1 MKKRV
6 FAGATFC
13 AAVTGMSVS
22 AGGLDRSTLDTS
34 ILFETGNR
42 VKLTWA
48 RTTPD
53 LTADSIPSADV
64 GVDFNTAK
72 IEFKTD
78 LTDRLAFAFLM
89 NDAPLGADIS
99 YAGQGRPLDAFV
111 KSFAAVALLKYQVND
126 NFSVFG
132 GFKYQSA
139 SAVADLTGIGGA
151 ALTFN
156 SDSGVGYIAGVAYER
171 KDIALRVDLTYES
184 KIDFNLNTTLQAA
197 PSADLGV
204 TTAAAPEA
212 FTLRFRTGV
221 APKTLVF
228 GSIRHALWE
237 DANVTLPTSLGGTAL
252 TSFSNTTAY
261 SLGVGRVI
269 NDQWS
274 VSAALNYE
282 SSNGRVQSPLAPTDG
297 TRGVSF
303 GVKYTADA
311 YDISFGLSHSKRGSA
326 TTSLAQRF
334 SNNTVTTAGMS
345 VGFSF

>member
-1 MKKRV
+1 MFRYLP
-6 FAGATFC
+6 AL
-13 AAVTGMSVS
+13 S

-48 RTTPD
+48 RTAPD
-53 LTADSIPSADV
+53 LTADSAPSVDV
-64 GVDFNTAK
+64 GVNFNTAK
-72 IEFKTD
+72 IEYKTD
-78 LTDRLAFAFLM
+78 FTDRLAFALLL

-99 YAGQGRPLDAFV
+99 YAGQGLPLDAFV
-111 KSFAAVALLKYQVND
+111 ESFAAVALLKYQVSD

-132 GFKYQSA
+132 GLKYQSA

-151 ALTFN
+151 PLNFST
-156 SDSGVGYIAGVAYER
+156 DGGVGYVAGVAYER

-184 KIDFNLNTTLQAA
+184 RIDFKLDTAAQAA
-197 PSADLGV
+197 PNTILGE

-212 FTLRFRTGV
+212 LTLRFRTGV

-228 GSIRHALWE
+228 GSIRHAFWE
-237 DANVTLPTSLGGTAL
+237 DANVTLPASLGGTAI

-311 YDISFGLSHSKRGSA
+311 YDISFGVSHSKRGSA
-326 TTSLAQRF
+326 TTALGQQF
-334 SNNTVTTAGMS
+334 SNNTVTTAGVS